1 MRESVRL
8 SKNAFAANLK
18 LSVESTCQRVFYE
31 TKFKLRLTIWNTLVE
46 ALKMVLTLVLVTTHN
61 FCTSGKRVR
70 RNAWLT

>member
-31 TKFKLRLTIWNTLVE
+31 TKFKLSLTIWNTLVE
-46 ALKMVLTLVLVTTHN
+46 VLKMVLSLVTTHN
-61 FCTSGKRVR
+61 FCPSGKRVR